1 MNDKQ
6 KEIEHYEWYIA
17 TTNRDLKGPYASVY
31 SVETRKFKRMQIKEL
46 RLKIKNLKKEI
57 RTQAVA

>member
-17 TTNRDLKGPYASVY
+17 TTLRNIKGPYARVY
-31 SVETRKFKRMQIKEL
+31 STEYRKIKRTEIKEL
-46 RLKIKNLKKEI
+46 RLKIKNLKKMKVE
-57 RTQAVA
+57 A